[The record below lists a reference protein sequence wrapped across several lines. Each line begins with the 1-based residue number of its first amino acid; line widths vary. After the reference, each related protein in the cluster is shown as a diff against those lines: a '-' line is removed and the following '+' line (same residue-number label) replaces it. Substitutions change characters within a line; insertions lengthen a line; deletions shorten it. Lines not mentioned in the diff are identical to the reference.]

1 MSELDNYQRDSFYVK
16 ASSESKGKFS
26 TVVFI
31 KWLMMVYSTSE
42 TKTSMDINS
51 VKEEENNINET
62 EIKTDSET
70 QTSPIQTQN
79 VPKNLPRNDIL
90 G

>member
-42 TKTSMDINS
+42 TKTTM
-51 VKEEENNINET
+51 EEENNINET

-70 QTSPIQTQN
+70 QTSSIQTQN

>member
-1 MSELDNYQRDSFYVK
+1 
-16 ASSESKGKFS
+16 
-26 TVVFI
+26 
-31 KWLMMVYSTSE
+31 MMVYSTSE
-42 TKTSMDINS
+42 TKTTM
-51 VKEEENNINET
+51 EEENNINET

-70 QTSPIQTQN
+70 QTSSIQTQN

>member
-1 MSELDNYQRDSFYVK
+1 
-16 ASSESKGKFS
+16 
-26 TVVFI
+26 
-31 KWLMMVYSTSE
+31 MMVYSTSE
-42 TKTSMDINS
+42 TKTTMDINS

-70 QTSPIQTQN
+70 QTSSIQTQN